1 MPSTQRPGA
10 RGEAGGNTMNVELP
24 SFRLDDRIAVVTGAS
39 EGIGRVI
46 ALAFSAA
53 GAELVLFSRRKEKL
67 DELAAEIGEGRGSA
81 WIVPGDVTR
90 VDDLQSLA
98 RLVEERVTR
107 DGRSIVLMNNAGFGY
122 TKAALE
128 TPEEDWDRLFD
139 VHVKGTFLVS
149 RAMAPLMLAR
159 GYGKII
165 NMSSTWSEST
175 DLGKAGYSSAKAAV
189 SQLTA
194 SLSTEWAPSGIR
206 VNALAPTTTM
216 TNFTAKAMADN
227 PQRAQRLLSRIK
239 LGRYAEPSDLVGP
252 ALFLASPASDFVT
265 GQTLFVDG
273 GWNAGG

>member
-1 MPSTQRPGA
+1 MSDK
-10 RGEAGGNTMNVELP
+10 LP
-24 SFRLDDRIAVVTGAS
+24 SFSLDDRIAVVTGAS
-39 EGIGRVI
+39 EGIGRVV
-46 ALAFSAA
+46 ALAFSGA
-53 GAELVLFSRRKEKL
+53 GAEVVLFSRRKEKL
-67 DELAAEIGEGRGSA
+67 EELAAEVARNGGTA
-81 WIVPGDVTR
+81 HVAAGDVTR
-90 VDDLQSLA
+90 AGDLEPLA
-98 RLVEERVTR
+98 RLVEERAAGT
-107 DGRSIVLMNNAGFGY
+107 GRAIVLMNNAGFGY

-128 TPEEDWDRLFD
+128 TPEEDWDKLFD
-139 VHVKGTFLVS
+139 VHVKGTFLAS
-149 RAMAPLMLAR
+149 RAIAPLMLKR

-165 NMSSTWSEST
+165 NMSSTWSQST
-175 DLGKAGYSSAKAAV
+175 DFGKAAYSSAKAAI

-216 TNFTAKAMADN
+216 TDFTAKAMADN
-227 PQRAQRLLSRIK
+227 PERAQRLLSRIK